1 MEASKKTVSVRQ
13 ARNLPGVTT
22 FPRYDRSK
30 LKAGIVHLGVGNF
43 HRAHQALFYHEYL
56 QTHAEDWLVHGIG
69 PLESDKALT
78 EAMQAQGNLYSLVER
93 SGAEDVLKV
102 IGSIKEVTL
111 APANPAGV
119 IETLASDTIKIVSL
133 TVTEKGYYY
142 NSAGELETNHP
153 VMQHDLKGDADGAP
167 KSAFGYLF
175 AAARQRRLKRG
186 QPFTIMSCDNL
197 PGNGHLTQRL
207 LLKFAELKEPETA
220 RWIEENVFFPNSMV
234 DRITPVV
241 TPKTLALVRDKFGIN
256 DPAALASEDFI
267 QWVLE
272 DHFING
278 RPRLEEVGVQVTA
291 DVEPYEKLKV
301 RLLNGSHSALSYPA
315 YLMGYREVDRA
326 MSDPLIYRFVQR
338 YMDEDVTPTLP
349 EVPGVD
355 VEAYKVTLRER
366 FSNPAISDQVQR
378 LCLDGSA
385 KMPNSTVP
393 PLEVQLEKGGS
404 IRWIAFALAAWYRY
418 LEGVDEQGAPI
429 EVADPQSER
438 LVALARGNPGDAGE
452 FLAIR
457 EIFGEAGRNARL
469 NFEVRDALEDI
480 RNLGTRQALTRWLDK

>member
-1 MEASKKTVSVRQ
+1 MEAPKNLVSVRE
-13 ARNLPGVTT
+13 ARNLPGVAT
-22 FPRYDRSK
+22 FPRYDRAK
-30 LKAGIVHLGVGNF
+30 LKPGIAHLGLGNF

-56 QTHAEDWLVHGIG
+56 QRNAENWMVHGIG
-69 PLESDKALT
+69 PLESDRVLT
-78 EAMQAQGNLYSLVER
+78 GAMQSQDNLYSLVER
-93 SGAEDVLKV
+93 SGTEDTLKV
-102 IGSIKEVTL
+102 IGSIKQVSL

-119 IETLASDTIKIVSL
+119 IAALASDDIKIISL

-153 VMQHDLKGDADGAP
+153 VMKADLAGNEAP

-175 AAARQRRLKRG
+175 AAARQRRLNKG

-197 PGNGHLTQRL
+197 PGNGHLTRRL
-207 LLKFAELKEPETA
+207 LLKFADLKDPETA
-220 RWIEENVFFPNSMV
+220 RWIGDNIYFPNSMV

-241 TPKTLALVRDKFGIN
+241 TPKTLAFVRDTFGID
-256 DPAALASEDFI
+256 DPAALASESFI

-278 RPRLEEVGVQVTA
+278 RPRLEEVGVQLTN

-326 MSDPLIYRFVQR
+326 MNDPLIYRFVQR

-385 KMPNSTVP
+385 KFPNSTVP
-393 PLEVQLEKGGS
+393 PLEFQLQTGGS

-418 LEGVDEQGAPI
+418 LEAVDEQGEPI
-429 EVADPQSER
+429 EVADPMSDLLTS
-438 LVALARGNPGDAGE
+438 LVRQNPGDPGPL
-452 FLAIR
+452 LAIR
-457 EIFGEAGRNARL
+457 EIFGEAGRNTRL
-469 NFEVRDALEDI
+469 NLEVKNALEDI
-480 RNLGTRQALTRWLDK
+480 RSLGTWQALNKWLEK

>member
-1 MEASKKTVSVRQ
+1 MEASRKFVPVQ
-13 ARNLPGVTT
+13 EARNLPGVAS

-30 LKAGIVHLGVGNF
+30 LKAGIAHLGMGNF

-56 QTHAEDWLVHGIG
+56 QDHAENWMVHGIG
-69 PLESDKALT
+69 PLETDKALV
-78 EAMQAQGNLYSLVER
+78 EAMQSQANLYSLVER
-93 SGAEDVLKV
+93 SGAEDTLKV
-102 IGSIKEVTL
+102 IGSIKDVTL

-119 IETLASDTIKIVSL
+119 VAALASDDIKIVSL

-142 NSAGELETNHP
+142 NSAGELETKHP
-153 VMQHDLKGDADGAP
+153 IMQHDLNGEGTP
-167 KSAFGYLF
+167 KSAFGFLF
-175 AAARQRRLKRG
+175 AAARQRRLNHG

-197 PGNGHLTQRL
+197 PGNGHLTRRL

-220 RWIEENVFFPNSMV
+220 RWIEENIYFPNSMV

-241 TPKTLALVRDKFGIN
+241 TSKTLAFIRDKFGVN
-256 DPAALASEDFI
+256 DPAGLASESFI

-278 RPRLEEVGVQVTA
+278 RPRLEEVGVQLTG

-326 MSDPLIYRFVQR
+326 MNDPLIYRFVQR

-385 KMPNSTVP
+385 KITNSTVP
-393 PLEVQLEKGGS
+393 PLEIQLETGGS

-438 LVALARGNPGDAGE
+438 LTTLARRNPGDAGE
-452 FLAIR
+452 FLAIH

-469 NFEVRDALEDI
+469 NSEVREALEDI
-480 RNLGTRQALTRWLDK
+480 RKLGTRQALTRWLDK